1 MNEEQMTN
9 GGSGQQYGDS
19 TAPAGGQY
27 GGNQYQTGGQYGGNP
42 YQTSGQYGS
51 DPYQTNQQYSG
62 NQYQADGQYGGVPYQ
77 TGDQYGYNAAPGNQA
92 QYGGGLDPQS
102 FGAAAYSNPGY
113 GYSSAA
119 VSTPE
124 KVSSNVIPG
133 IVGAFLGSL
142 VGVAMWIVVY
152 NLGYIA
158 GLSGAVMVICSM
170 MAYKKF
176 GKCLDLKGI
185 IICVVLCIGM
195 IYISQ
200 RLSLSI
206 ELYKEFNDYGYDVSF
221 FDCYKNMFDVLDAAD
236 NKSAFWGDLGM
247 GYALFALASTSYIVS
262 TIRNRSK

>member
-9 GGSGQQYGDS
+9 GGFDQQYAAAYGQNQQYGDS
-19 TAPAGGQY
+19 KSPSGT
-27 GGNQYQTGGQYGGNP
+27 QYGGNP
-42 YQTSGQYGS
+42 YQTGG
-51 DPYQTNQQYSG
+51 QYSG
-62 NQYQADGQYGGVPYQ
+62 NQYQ
-77 TGDQYGYNAAPGNQA
+77 TGEQYGYNAASGNQA

-102 FGAAAYSNPGY
+102 FGTAAYSNPGY

-119 VSTPE
+119 VSIPE

-206 ELYKEFNDYGYDVSF
+206 ELYKEFNDYGYDVGF